1 MPASL
6 QLPFALV
13 CDFDGTITTRDL
25 GDQLGR
31 RFATP
36 EDWAAVEARYRAG
49 GQTLREILRSMF
61 APIRASRAELAAAAL
76 ECAVIRDGFVELV
89 GDCVFRRVP
98 FVLASGGL
106 DLYIDPVLRSVLP
119 PDHDAYVER
128 RCNLG
133 SPATAGL
140 DVVFPLD
147 GQGCGTCGSCKRVVV
162 EELKARGA
170 GTVIAVG
177 DGFSDRCLL
186 GSADVL
192 FARGHLM
199 EMARREGVEALP
211 WEDFHDVRRWLAE
224 RL

>member
-1 MPASL
+1 M
-6 QLPFALV
+6 
-13 CDFDGTITTRDL
+13 
-25 GDQLGR
+25 
-31 RFATP
+31 
-36 EDWAAVEARYRAG
+36 
-49 GQTLREILRSMF
+49 
-61 APIRASRAELAAAAL
+61 
-76 ECAVIRDGFVELV
+76 
-89 GDCVFRRVP
+89 
-98 FVLASGGL
+98 
-106 DLYIDPVLRSVLP
+106 
-119 PDHDAYVER
+119 
-128 RCNLG
+128 
-133 SPATAGL
+133 
-140 DVVFPLD
+140 VFPLD